1 MNSHV
6 VFSKRKEKKM
16 VLYVRAGDVIFE
28 QGDTQP
34 SMFNI
39 QEGKVAI
46 VIDRG
51 QASEK
56 QLVELG
62 EGQFFGEMSLLE
74 SQPRSASAVAVTD
87 GVLEVIDEES
97 FNGFVQANP
106 EFAMKMLKY
115 FSVRLRAVTAD
126 YQEACRTI
134 AETYALPAVKEA
146 VEKADEAKVEVAE
159 EAEAVEDEEQPV
171 KKKGFLAR
179 QLEKFAEVYNSDA
192 YREIMS
198 MQMYHHF

>member
-1 MNSHV
+1 
-6 VFSKRKEKKM
+6 M
-16 VLYVRAGDVIFE
+16 VLYVKAGDVIFK

-39 QEGKVAI
+39 QEGKVSI
-46 VIDRG
+46 VIDRNKD
-51 QASEK
+51 SEK

-74 SQPRSASAVAVTD
+74 SLPRSASAVAVTD
-87 GVLEVIDEES
+87 GVLEVINEES
-97 FNGFVQANP
+97 FNDFVQSNP
-106 EFAMKMLKY
+106 EFAMKLLKY
-115 FSVRLRAVTAD
+115 FSARLRAVTAD

-146 VEKADEAKVEVAE
+146 VAKADEENPEAAEAEEVKE
-159 EAEAVEDEEQPV
+159 EAETVESEEKPV